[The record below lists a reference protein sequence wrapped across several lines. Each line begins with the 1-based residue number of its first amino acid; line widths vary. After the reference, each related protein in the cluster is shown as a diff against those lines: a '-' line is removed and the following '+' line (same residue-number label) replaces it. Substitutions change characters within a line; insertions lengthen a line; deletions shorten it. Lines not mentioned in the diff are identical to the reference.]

1 MGLREDI
8 QGLVAA
14 VPGALGNLAP
24 TVTYRS
30 RTIGAYSAAAG
41 TQTITPSDTTLTAI
55 ALVGYSQRERAAS
68 GGLIQ
73 TSDQKLLVAAADLP
87 GVTPKL
93 EDQVIDAA
101 GVTWAVVDWKQDPAG
116 SLYIIQLRRPG

>member
-8 QGLVAA
+8 QGLVAGIPA
-14 VPGALGNLAP
+14 ALGDLAP
-24 TVTYRS
+24 SITYRS
-30 RTIGAYSAAAG
+30 RTIGAYSAGPA
-41 TQTITPSDTTLTAI
+41 TQTITNSDTTLTAI

-73 TSDQKLLVAAADLP
+73 TSDQKLLVAASDL

-93 EDQVIDAA
+93 EDQVIDSA

-116 SLYIIQLRRPG
+116 AHYAIQLRREG